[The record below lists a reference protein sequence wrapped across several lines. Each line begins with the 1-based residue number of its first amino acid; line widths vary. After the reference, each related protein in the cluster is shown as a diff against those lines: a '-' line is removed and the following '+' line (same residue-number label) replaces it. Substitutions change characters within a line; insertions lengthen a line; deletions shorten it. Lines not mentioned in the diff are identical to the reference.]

1 MRYPIVIEPGN
12 DTRAYGVIVPD
23 LPGCYSA
30 GDTLDEAITNSS
42 EAILAH
48 IEHLIESGE
57 AISEPKSIEQHQNNT
72 DYRGWLWAISTVD
85 LAQLKEPCRRIN
97 ITIPERV
104 LAMVDLAAKKAGE
117 SRSGYL
123 AAAALERASH

>member
-1 MRYPIVIEPGN
+1 VRYPIVIEPGN
-12 DTRAYGVIVPD
+12 DTQAYGVIIPD
-23 LPGCYSA
+23 LPGCFSA

-42 EAILAH
+42 EAILTH

-57 AISEPKSIEQHQNNT
+57 PIPEPQSIEQHQANP
-72 DYRGWLWAISTVD
+72 DYQGWLWAVSTVD
-85 LAQLKEPCRRIN
+85 LAQLKEPCKRIN

-104 LAMVDLAAKKAGE
+104 LTMIDLAAKKAGE

-123 AAAALERASH
+123 ATAALERASH